1 MSDLVQTV
9 DKTIGAAAEVAIA
22 MAEASIIA
30 AQPWLGTP
38 VLKQVWTF
46 IAEKYAHQVI
56 LSFMGATNNVI
67 IDFGNEEKN
76 QAAVDAKNELQS
88 VLEQP
93 EVDSQAKKKAKDDFK
108 KKYADLIRQRTAT
121 PMP

>member
-1 MSDLVQTV
+1 
-9 DKTIGAAAEVAIA
+9 

-30 AQPWLGTP
+30 AQPWMGAP

-46 IAEKYAHQVI
+46 IAEQYAHKLV
-56 LSFMGATNNVI
+56 LAFMTVTNNAV

-76 QAAVDAKNELQS
+76 QSAKEAKDELQA

-93 EVDSQAKKKAKDDFK
+93 EVDPKAKKKAKDDFK
-108 KKYADLIRQRTAT
+108 KKYADLIRQRTVT